1 MSETDSKAKPGGDK
15 GEKGDKAAKRSA
27 VKEITANSTEGRILY
42 LKEMRAKALLGGGEE
57 AIIKQ
62 HEKGKLTAR
71 ERLDLLLDEGSFQ
84 EIDQF
89 VASPAAKIP
98 GDGVVTGFGKV
109 EGRRVAVFAQ
119 DFTVMGGSLGERHA
133 AKICKMLELSVKV
146 GTPIIGL
153 NDSGGARIQE
163 GVLSLA
169 GYADIF
175 WRNTQASGVVPQISC
190 IMGPCAGGAVYSPAL
205 NDFVFMVRNTSF
217 MFLTG
222 PDVIKAVLNEEV
234 TFEELGGAITHN
246 TRSGNAHF
254 ACETEMD
261 ALQQVRRLLSYLPSN
276 NAEDPPYQRPFDS
289 PDRREEKLASTIP
302 DDPNKPY
309 DVRDILRLVMDTDS
323 FFEVQP
329 MYAPHLIIGFARLN
343 GHVVGLVANQPRE
356 LAGCLD
362 INSSVK
368 GARFIRFCDC
378 YNIPIITFED
388 VPGFLPGTN
397 QEWDGVIRHGAKLLY
412 AYCEATV
419 PKLLVITRKSYGGAY
434 CVMSSRHVHGD
445 FNVAWPTSEIA
456 VMGAQGAVN
465 VTKRRE
471 IAAAAEGIKDPEKA
485 KEAMEKKRAELI
497 EEYKRQFMHPYGAA
511 ERGFID
517 DVIDPRDTRPKLI
530 AGLEM
535 MMTKVEA
542 RPNRKHGNIPL

>member
-1 MSETDSKAKPGGDK
+1 MSEHDAKAKPD
-15 GEKGDKAAKRSA
+15 GEKAKGA
-27 VKEITANSTEGRILY
+27 PVKEYTADSTEGRILY
-42 LKEMRAKALLGGGEE
+42 LKEARAKALIGGGED
-57 AIIKQ
+57 AILKQ

-71 ERLDLLLDEGSFQ
+71 ERLSILLDEGSFQ
-84 EIDQF
+84 EVDQF
-89 VASPAAKIP
+89 AASATAKVFT
-98 GDGVVTGFGKV
+98 DGVITGFGKID
-109 EGRRVAVFAQ
+109 GRRVAVFAQ

-133 AKICKMLELSVKV
+133 AKICKMLELGVKV
-146 GTPIIGL
+146 GVPIIGL

-175 WRNTQASGVVPQISC
+175 YRNVQASGVVPQISC

-205 NDFVFMVRNTSF
+205 NDFTFMVRNTSF

-234 TFEELGGAITHN
+234 SFEELGGAITHN
-246 TRSGNAHF
+246 TRSGNAQF
-254 ACETEMD
+254 ACETEMS
-261 ALQQVRRLLSYLPSN
+261 ALQEIRHLLSYFPSN

-289 PDRREEKLASTIP
+289 PDRREEKLASIIP

-309 DVRDILRLVMDTDS
+309 DVRDLVRLIMDTDS
-323 FFEVQP
+323 FVEVAA
-329 MYAPHLIIGFARLN
+329 MYAPHLIVGFARLN

-378 YNIPIITFED
+378 FNIPLISFED

-397 QEWDGVIRHGAKLLY
+397 QEWEGVIRHGAKLLY

-445 FNVAWPTSEIA
+445 FNCAWPTAEIA
-456 VMGAQGAVN
+456 VMGPKGAV
-465 VTKRRE
+465 E
-471 IAAAAEGIKDPEKA
+471 IIFR
-485 KEAMEKKRAELI
+485 KEAANPAAIAERT
-497 EEYKRQFMHPYGAA
+497 EEYRQKFANPFIAGH
-511 ERGFID
+511 RGYID
-517 DVIDPRDTRPKLI
+517 DVILPRNTRTRICRSLAMLRDKKL
-530 AGLEM
+530 ENPW
-535 MMTKVEA
+535 
-542 RPNRKHGNIPL
+542 RRHGNIPL

>member
-1 MSETDSKAKPGGDK
+1 MTDKKDKKDDGKKPEG
-15 GEKGDKAAKRSA
+15 AKRA
-27 VKEITANSTEGRILY
+27 VIKDVTAKSTIGRIQL
-42 LKEMRAKALLGGGEE
+42 LKDLRARAQQGGGTE
-57 AIIKQ
+57 AIDKQ

-71 ERLDLLLDEGSFQ
+71 ERIDLLMDEGTFQ
-84 EIDQF
+84 EVDMF
-89 VASPAAKIP
+89 VASPGAKVY
-98 GDGVVTGFGKV
+98 GDGVVTGFGEV
-109 EGRRVAVFAQ
+109 EGRRIALFAQ

-133 AKICKMLELSVKV
+133 AKICKMMELAVKV
-146 GTPIIGL
+146 GVPIIGL

-163 GVLSLA
+163 GVFSLA

-175 WRNTQASGVVPQISC
+175 WRNVQASGVVPQISA

-205 NDFVFMVRNTSF
+205 SDFIFMVRNTSF

-234 TFEELGGAITHN
+234 TFEELGGALTHN
-246 TRSGNAHF
+246 QRSGVAHF
-254 ACETEMD
+254 AAENELDC
-261 ALQQVRRLLSYLPSN
+261 LRQIRRLLGFFPANS
-276 NAEDPPYQRPFDS
+276 AEDPPYVHPLDS
-289 PDRREEKLASTIP
+289 PERREEKLAGIIP

-309 DVRDILRLVMDTDS
+309 DVRDIIRLVMDLDS

-329 MYAPHLIIGFARLN
+329 MYAPHLIVGFARLN
-343 GHVVGLVANQPRE
+343 GYVVGLVANQPRE

-362 INSSVK
+362 INSSMK

-378 YNIPIITFED
+378 FNIPLITFED

-397 QEWDGVIRHGAKLLY
+397 QEWDGVIKHGAKLLY

-445 FNVAWPTSEIA
+445 YNLAWPTAEIA

-465 VTKRRE
+465 VTMRRE
-471 IAAAAEGIKDPEKA
+471 LAAAAEGIKDPKKA
-485 KEAMEKKRAELI
+485 AEAIEKKRQELI
-497 EEYKRQFMHPYGAA
+497 DDYRRQFMHPYIAA
-511 ERGFID
+511 ERGYVD
-517 DVIDPRDTRPKLI
+517 DVIDPRDTRLKLI

-535 MMTKVEA
+535 LRTKVE
-542 RPNRKHGNIPL
+542 PLPKRKHGNVPL